1 MNKGLKSYTKQLTQ
15 GIGTAKACVNI
26 NENDAN
32 MHIVLPLVKTLGN
45 FPIALNLVYTH
56 QNRNVVDTHFGK
68 GFKLDGC
75 PLVSFVG
82 DDIIIQNA
90 DGSKDLY
97 KNGVFNTETG
107 LKVENRGGE
116 IRIID
121 KTGNVTTYKLDGG
134 TTVSNCM
141 SMDFSAKNGGKITA
155 VFGSYISNNKGDKI
169 QFTQNS
175 SGYITK
181 AVYTF
186 NGTTIATVN
195 ISYLS
200 GKISTVEY
208 RNQTGTVAKTSI
220 LYSTS
225 NTVTV
230 KNLITG
236 EFLEFTFSG
245 NKITSFK
252 DMGGRTTAIA
262 YNGKRTTVTDFLGN
276 TSYVIFDD
284 NNFPLYE
291 IDNGFNIVRYEFDK
305 NSKKLI
311 SISDPIQ
318 ARNKDNSIFE
328 CSLRSFT
335 REGIGLLE
343 TPFTDE
349 IFNGVIGETVST
361 ITGTG
366 KLTKEINIDGLA
378 TDKLTCAVF
387 GKLTGG
393 SAKVE
398 LTTGNETVT
407 ADLKVSNQEYDMV
420 TLGIN
425 AKKSYKKVKLTF
437 IFENS
442 AVLLGGVQ
450 VINKNLGTFYEYDS
464 NGNMT
469 KASGV
474 STTQISYNDNNMPTQ
489 SIGADSTV
497 VGCVYDSKNNLT
509 KALTANAVL
518 IENEYDSEN
527 NPIKTTLTSNDGK
540 ILKSEMEYDET
551 KRFIVKETDSQGNS
565 TSMEYTEDGNLKK
578 VTDALSAVTEL
589 SYNNNGLIEKLI
601 SKYGQMSAEAVY
613 KYTSKN
619 LLDTVTLTNGSKY
632 GFVYDNLNRL
642 KEVKL
647 NDVTVFTYE
656 YDETTGN
663 ILRQTYGSGDSYGFT
678 YRADG
683 LIESVTYKS
692 AAAEGIKYY
701 YGYDDQGRLTSVE
714 DQEDIYCSNY
724 TYDSEGR
731 VKIADVCASQLTY
744 GYDNLGNVNS
754 LSADKDGIKVHQ
766 AFDGIQRSHYTH
778 PELLFKSFMENN
790 YCAFFETDA
799 NLKNTKEQFE
809 PLNCSVKIERDGRLS
824 LARLDKESALRYG
837 FRVDPQDYS
846 NDAGCIMFWF
856 KMDNIN
862 QKCSLC
868 GVSKELSGNNSIA
881 AYIENKKITV
891 NVRDNNDIVKCA
903 FTSTYEIK
911 EGWNFFALSYKNR
924 NDGPGYS
931 NEFSCSMTLNKCTQT
946 NCLGSINMNF
956 GQRPIYKVS
965 LVKQPYIDDYLNG
978 YVAALMA
985 TPRKYAEQD
994 EINNYYSC
1002 SKDFIADNQLIDKN
1016 AETVDFGQ
1024 SSVYTVNKNILDKFE
1039 IYPLRNN
1046 LLSLNG
1052 KKPIAFDLRNTAS
1065 GSIDKTFNFNQKI
1078 KGYAYVADGELLQY
1092 DFGQCTSGTIMM
1104 RAYTEEFKNS
1114 QYLFDCIDENNKH
1127 IALFLDEHGFV
1138 NALCGKLLSITSMR
1152 FTPGEWHTV
1161 GISFAN
1167 ENSVY
1172 DSSGV
1177 LNIRIFLDGKE
1188 SVDQLNAVEFGTLK
1202 LTVGKMANHSDTAL
1216 NGQIEML
1223 AVNNVFNELSTIQTL
1238 ANELSVYS
1246 KSTEYDELGLL
1257 KKTDIHKDGNSILS
1271 HTYLPYGGD
1280 KIISEK
1286 ILAENIKY
1294 GDTEIC
1300 RAYDYDDCGRI
1311 IHFEQTEELNYTS
1324 YDLKYDYR
1332 GFLTKFNDET
1342 FEYDK
1347 NGNITKYNGTVFG
1360 YDSVIKDKLIS
1371 VGGTAINYVNAASLN
1386 PTSWGSKRFVYEGRR
1401 LVSYYIYRSRF
1412 KHKYEYDEQCHRIRK
1427 TYKDTVTNYTYSGDK
1442 LVIEDGPKG
1451 KLFFLYDENGQLYGF
1466 VKDEKKY
1473 FYIKDI
1479 TGTIYGIVDESGTLV
1494 GKYEYS
1500 AYGKCTILVDTDGIA
1515 TLNPFRFKCYYY
1527 DTESGMYYC
1536 QTRYFVPEWGR
1547 WLNADNPNFL
1557 QFDNINGMNLFAY
1570 CNNSP
1575 VMYAD
1580 PSGEILLSLLFA
1592 AISGA
1597 FISGLASTLVQL
1609 ATTGEVKW
1617 SQVGVSA
1624 LFGAVSGALSFWGI
1638 GGALGQFAIQGAL
1651 GVGEL
1656 YSIAGLNGT
1665 ASKIGAAEFVGTF
1678 LFAGALGAIGG
1689 RGGRKNFN
1697 RIVQIERDFMHYA
1710 GRDII
1715 RYGKSLI
1722 KAIGNWSGKYLK
1734 EFIKPTFF
1742 NSLTTGGIT
1751 AVANIADFWIQKLY
1765 DEFK

>member
-1 MNKGLKSYTKQLTQ
+1 MNRGLKSYTKQLTQ
-15 GIGTAKACVNI
+15 EVGSAKACVNI
-26 NENDAN
+26 YENDAN

-45 FPIALNLVYTH
+45 FPIDLNLIYTH
-56 QNRNVVDTHFGK
+56 QNRNVTDKHFGK
-68 GFKLDGC
+68 GFKLDCC

-121 KTGNVTTYKLDGG
+121 KTGNVTSYKLDGG
-134 TTVSNCM
+134 TTVSNCI
-141 SMDFSAKNGGKITA
+141 SMDFSAKNGGKISA

-186 NGTTIATVN
+186 NGTVVATVN

-200 GKISTVEY
+200 GKISSVEY
-208 RNQTGTVAKTSI
+208 RNQTGTVAKISI

-225 NTVTV
+225 ESTITV
-230 KNLITG
+230 KDAISG
-236 EFLEFTFSG
+236 EYIEYTYSG
-245 NKITSFK
+245 NKIISFK
-252 DMGGRTTAIA
+252 YMGGRTTSVT

-276 TSYVIFDD
+276 KSFVIFEK

-335 REGIGLLE
+335 REGVGLLE

-407 ADLKVSNQEYDMV
+407 AELKASNQEYDMV

-425 AKKSYKKVKLTF
+425 AKKSYKTVKLTF
-437 IFENS
+437 IFENVV
-442 AVLLGGVQ
+442 VLLGGVQ
-450 VINKNLGTFYEYDS
+450 VINKNLGTFYEYDG

-474 STTQISYNDNNMPTQ
+474 STTQISYNENNMPTQ
-489 SIGADSTV
+489 SIGVDSTI

-509 KALTANAVL
+509 KALTANGVL

-527 NPIKTTLTSNDGK
+527 NPTKTTLTSKDGI
-540 ILKSEMEYDET
+540 ILKSEREYDET

-565 TSMEYTEDGNLKK
+565 TSLEYTKDGNLKK

-692 AAAEGIKYY
+692 ATAEEIKYY

-714 DQEDIYCSNY
+714 DQEGIYCSNY

-766 AFDGIQRSHYTH
+766 AFDSIQRSHYTH

-1002 SKDFIADNQLIDKN
+1002 SKDFIADNQLIDKE
-1016 AETVDFGQ
+1016 AQTVDFGQ

-1386 PTSWGSKRFVYEGRR
+1386 PASWGSKRFVYEGRR

-1451 KLFFLYDENGQLYGF
+1451 KIFFLYDENGGLYGF

-1479 TGTIYGIVDESGTLV
+1479 TGTIYGIVNEVGELV
-1494 GKYEYS
+1494 GKYSYS

-1547 WLNADNPNFL
+1547 WLNADSPNFL

-1580 PSGEILLSLLFA
+1580 PSGCLLGLVLISLFLFA
-1592 AISGA
+1592 TTTTGAVLSGVKA
-1597 FISGLASTLVQL
+1597 AKEGKKGIELFKSIALGAGIGLAAGGATLALVGMGASL
-1609 ATTGEVKW
+1609 IG
-1617 SQVGVSA
+1617 GVSA
-1624 LFGAVSGALSFWGI
+1624 TIFGVAAKTVFSIGAVAFDFTAFVIAPILGFSMQGI
-1638 GGALGQFAIQGAL
+1638 DW
-1651 GVGEL
+1651 EP
-1656 YSIAGLNGT
+1656 
-1665 ASKIGAAEFVGTF
+1665 AEPLPLPNKPQPTPP
-1678 LFAGALGAIGG
+1678 
-1689 RGGRKNFN
+1689 
-1697 RIVQIERDFMHYA
+1697 HP
-1710 GRDII
+1710 
-1715 RYGKSLI
+1715 
-1722 KAIGNWSGKYLK
+1722 YLK
-1734 EFIKPTFF
+1734 RTNNNKKTYF
-1742 NSLTTGGIT
+1742 SL
-1751 AVANIADFWIQKLY
+1751 F
-1765 DEFK
+1765 

>member
-1527 DTESGMYYC
+1527 DRESGMYYC

-1547 WLNADNPNFL
+1547 WLNADNVGFL